1 MARTVA
7 IGKQNFGDMVEKD
20 YFYVDKTDFIAEWWE
35 NGDDVTLITRP
46 RRFGKTL
53 TMSMMEHFFSVRYA
67 GRSDLF
73 EHLSIWKEETYRK
86 LQGSYP
92 VISLSFANVK
102 ADHYAETRLRICQLI
117 TDLYLQYQ
125 FLMEGDFLAPQE
137 KEYFT
142 SITDTMHDATATL
155 SINRLSGYLSRYYN
169 KKVIVLLDEYDTPMQ
184 EAYVSGYWDELA
196 VFMRKFMNETFKTN
210 FYLERAVMTG
220 ITRVSKESVF
230 SDLNNLEVITAA
242 SEKYGASFG
251 FTEPEV
257 FQALEEYSLTDQK
270 ETVARWYDG
279 YTFGSC
285 SHIYN
290 PWSVIN
296 FLAKKKFAPYWA
308 NTSSNLL
315 VKTLLY
321 KRSRK
326 FKIAM
331 EDLLYKRTVETD
343 FKEEITFK
351 QLDGSENAT
360 WSLLLAGGY
369 LTIVNVQRVSSRK
382 TLYQL
387 AIPNEETLAVFDDIV
402 TECFSLENYGYSD
415 FISALL
421 SDDKAF
427 MNQYIN
433 AVAAETFSYFD
444 TGSQLSESSQP
455 ERFYHGF
462 LLGMLADLRGR
473 YHLTSNRESGN
484 GRYDVLLE
492 PCDPQADVGMIIEF
506 KVQKSE
512 TEKNLEDTAKK
523 AIQQIIDKKYAAALT
538 ARGISEERI
547 RIYGFAFCGKDVWID
562 GGPLVG

>member
-7 IGKQNFGDMVEKD
+7 IGKQNFADVIERN
-20 YFYVDKTDFIAEWWE
+20 YFYVDKTDFITEWWE
-35 NGDDVTLITRP
+35 NGGDVTLITRP

-53 TMSMMEHFFSVRYA
+53 TISMMEYFFSIRYA

-73 EHLSIWKEETYRK
+73 ERLKIWRQESYRE
-86 LQGSYP
+86 LQGTYP
-92 VISLSFANVK
+92 VITLSFANVK
-102 ADHYAETRLRICQLI
+102 ADNYAETRLRICQLI
-117 TDLYLQYQ
+117 TDVYLQNK

-137 KEYFT
+137 KEYFN
-142 SITDTMHDATATL
+142 SITDTMPDITATL
-155 SINRLSGYLSRYYN
+155 AISRLSVYLSRYYN

-184 EAYVSGYWDELA
+184 EAYINGYWDQLA

-230 SDLNNLEVITAA
+230 FDLNNLEVITTT
-242 SEKYGASFG
+242 SEKYCTSFG

-257 FQALEEYSLTDQK
+257 FCALEEYSLTGQK
-270 ETVARWYDG
+270 ENAARWYDG

-296 FLAKKKFAPYWA
+296 FLAKRKFAPYWA

-326 FKIAM
+326 FKTAM
-331 EDLLYKRTVETD
+331 EDLLYERTVETD
-343 FKEEITFK
+343 FNEEITFK

-360 WSLLLAGGY
+360 WSLLLASGY
-369 LTIVNVQRVSSRK
+369 LTIVNMQRMSSRK
-382 TLYQL
+382 TVYHLS
-387 AIPNEETLAVFDDIV
+387 IPNEETLVVFDDIV
-402 TECFSLENYGYSD
+402 TECFSLDNYGYSD

-427 MNQYIN
+427 MNQYLN

-462 LLGMLADLRGR
+462 LLGLLAELRGR

-492 PCDPQADVGMIIEF
+492 PCDPQSDVGIIIEF
-506 KVQKSE
+506 KVLNPD
-512 TEKNLEDTAKK
+512 TEKNLKDTAKK
-523 AIQQIIDKKYAAALT
+523 AIQQILDRKYATALT
-538 ARGISEERI
+538 ARGISEKRI
-547 RIYGFAFCGKDVWID
+547 RIYGFAFRGKDVFIA
-562 GGPLVG
+562 GGPL

>member
-184 EAYVSGYWDELA
+184 EACVSGYWDELA